1 MHPTKKISNGLN
13 HKSGVEGVQI
23 IDNEKGTFP
32 QLLIIYD
39 LSTETSFLTEMTI
52 LLVGKAL
59 YLQTEIE
66 RKNRV

>member
-59 YLQTEIE
+59 YLQPEFE
-66 RKNRV
+66 RKNIV